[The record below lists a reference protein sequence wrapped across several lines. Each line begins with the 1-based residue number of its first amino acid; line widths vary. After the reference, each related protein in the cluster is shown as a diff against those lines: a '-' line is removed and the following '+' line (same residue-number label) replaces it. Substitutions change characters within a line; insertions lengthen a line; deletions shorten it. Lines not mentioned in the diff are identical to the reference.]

1 MLSRVADSLYWMSRY
16 MERADG
22 ILRMLKINY
31 ASSQDD
37 IQEFSWKP
45 VLKIFTFLKDEEAEA
60 LAKNTRDV
68 LQFMVTD
75 KENPNSV
82 FNIVTQARENGRSV
96 QDHITKE
103 MWQCLNDFY
112 HMIREEKVAYW
123 LQKED
128 PITILDNLLKQCLLY
143 FGTTDV
149 TMARGESHAFINI
162 GKFLERGVQTADIL
176 DVKFSAVNS
185 ESDKAADAAYWKYL
199 LLSISGYELYLKTY
213 RSGLEAKNVVEQSV
227 LNPNFPRSVMYSV
240 KNLRQYFERLK
251 SDRNYNSF
259 NEISF
264 MIGKLESKIKFS
276 TTDTIVQGG
285 LSNFLQDIKRDLL
298 SIGSTLNK
306 NYFAYS

>member
-16 MERADG
+16 MERCDG
-22 ILRMLKINY
+22 MLRMLKINY

-45 VLKIFTFLKDEEAEA
+45 ALKLFTYLNDEEATE
-60 LAKNTRDV
+60 LSKNSRDV
-68 LQFMVTD
+68 LLYVVTG
-75 KENPNSV
+75 KENTNSV
-82 FNIVTQARENGRSV
+82 LNLVTAARENGRSV

-176 DVKFSAVNS
+176 DVKFSAINN

>member
-16 MERADG
+16 MERCDG
-22 ILRMLKINY
+22 MLRMLKINY

-37 IQEFSWKP
+37 IQEFSWGP
-45 VLKIFTFLKDEEAEA
+45 ALKLCTYLNEEEAVA
-60 LAKNTRDV
+60 LSKNSRDV
-68 LQFMVTD
+68 LLYIVTA
-75 KENPNSV
+75 KENSNSV
-82 FNIVTQARENGRSV
+82 LNIVTQARENGRSV

-112 HMIREEKVAYW
+112 HTIREDRVIQW

-128 PITILDNLLKQCLLY
+128 PITILDILLKQCLLY

-176 DVKFSAVNS
+176 DVKFSALNQG
-185 ESDKAADAAYWKYL
+185 SDKAADAAYWKFL

-227 LNPNFPRSVMYSV
+227 LNESFPRSILYSV

-251 SDRNYNSF
+251 SERNYNSY

-264 MIGKLESKIKFS
+264 MIGRLESKIRF
-276 TTDTIVQGG
+276 TTTQTIVGEG
-285 LSNFLQDIKRDLL
+285 LSDFLQDIKRDLL